1 LPSRGATGTVT
12 GMTYDA
18 IVIGGGA
25 AGLSAGLTL
34 ARARRRVLVLDG
46 GDPRNAP
53 AKGVHGLL
61 TRDGIPPLELL
72 RAGREDVAR
81 YGGEVRAAT
90 VTAAHRDGEELV
102 LTTADGEER
111 VPRIIVATGLRDH
124 LPDIPGL
131 RERWGTDVV
140 HCPFCHGWEI
150 RGRAIVILRLNAMAD
165 HQATLFRGWS
175 DDVTVVPAEDVAA
188 LEADGLRLRDGSL
201 VPCGAVAVAPPFSP
215 RLDGLESLGLAV
227 ADHASGIGQHVEVDA
242 TWRTSV
248 PGVWAA
254 GNVADPMAI
263 VTSAADQGIR
273 AAGMLLMDA
282 LMTPAG

>member
-1 LPSRGATGTVT
+1 
-12 GMTYDA
+12 MTYDA

-61 TRDGIPPLELL
+61 SRDGIPPLELL

-150 RGRAIVILRLNAMAD
+150 RGRAIAILRLNAMAD

-175 DDVTVVPAEDVAA
+175 DDVTIVPAEDVAA

-248 PGVWAA
+248 PGAWAA

>member
-1 LPSRGATGTVT
+1 MP
-12 GMTYDA
+12 YDA

-34 ARARRRVLVLDG
+34 ARARRSVLVLDG
-46 GDPRNAP
+46 GEPRNAP
-53 AKGVHGLL
+53 AHGVHNFLS
-61 TRDGIPPLELL
+61 RDGVAPRELL
-72 RAGREDVAR
+72 RLGREDVER
-81 YGGEVRAAT
+81 YGGETRTAQVVAAEAGDGFELTLADGATERAA
-90 VTAAHRDGEELV
+90 RLV
-102 LTTADGEER
+102 
-111 VPRIIVATGLRDH
+111 VATGLHDH

-150 RGRAIVILRLNAMAD
+150 RDRAIAVLELNAMAE
-165 HQATLFRGWS
+165 HQAILFRGWS
-175 DDVTVVPAEDVAA
+175 DDVTLVPVEDVTA
-188 LEADGLRLRDGSL
+188 LESDGLRMRDGSL
-201 VPCGAVAVAPPFSP
+201 VPCGAVAVAPPFEP
-215 RLDGLESLGLAV
+215 RLDGLEGLGLRV
-227 ADHASGIGQHVEVDA
+227 VDHASGNGTHVEVDT

-263 VTSAADQGIR
+263 VTTACDQGTR

-282 LMTPAG
+282 LTLPVG

>member
-1 LPSRGATGTVT
+1 
-12 GMTYDA
+12 MTYDA

-61 TRDGIPPLELL
+61 SRDGIPPLELL

-150 RGRAIVILRLNAMAD
+150 RGRAIAILRLNAMAD

-175 DDVTVVPAEDVAA
+175 DDVTIVPAEDVAA

-215 RLDGLESLGLAV
+215 RLDGLEGLGLAV

>member
-1 LPSRGATGTVT
+1 
-12 GMTYDA
+12 MTYDA

-61 TRDGIPPLELL
+61 SRDGIPPLELL

-150 RGRAIVILRLNAMAD
+150 RGRAIAILRLNAMAD

>member
-1 LPSRGATGTVT
+1 
-12 GMTYDA
+12 MTYDA

-61 TRDGIPPLELL
+61 SRDGIPPLELL

-150 RGRAIVILRLNAMAD
+150 RGRAIAILRLNAMAD

-215 RLDGLESLGLAV
+215 RLDGLETLGLAV